1 MRLGLASSCVLPGYR
16 GLTTARVFFEISAT
30 LSPKECSATG
40 QLCIRELL
48 SYSDPFNSEYNKSHA
63 AFHIERATYT
73 LERSQG
79 VGVVTHDHNAYHC
92 ASRLP
97 RRSLSFSSLTVIEW
111 ALDDSALRKVMT
123 SNYNYWSIGNNNT
136 EMQGV
141 EPYITQDADNG

>member
-1 MRLGLASSCVLPGYR
+1 MKDMRVPYGTETRVQESLRVSIRLVVR
-16 GLTTARVFFEISAT
+16 GFEIQT
-30 LSPKECSATG
+30 NKQTKECSATG

-73 LERSQG
+73 LGRNRG

-123 SNYNYWSIGNNNT
+123 SNYNY
-136 EMQGV
+136 
-141 EPYITQDADNG
+141 

>member
-1 MRLGLASSCVLPGYR
+1 MRIR
-16 GLTTARVFFEISAT
+16 FFFFLKSQLLYPT
-30 LSPKECSATG
+30 KECSATG

-73 LERSQG
+73 LGRNRG

-123 SNYNYWSIGNNNT
+123 SNYNY
-136 EMQGV
+136 
-141 EPYITQDADNG
+141 

>member
-1 MRLGLASSCVLPGYR
+1 MSILNSLFFYGLAYIL
-16 GLTTARVFFEISAT
+16 LIFFFFFEISAI

-63 AFHIERATYT
+63 AFHIKRATYT
-73 LERSQG
+73 LGRNRG

-141 EPYITQDADNG
+141 EPDITQDADNG

>member
-1 MRLGLASSCVLPGYR
+1 MGNGVAFF
-16 GLTTARVFFEISAT
+16 FFEIST
-30 LSPKECSATG
+30 ILSHKECSATG
-40 QLCIRELL
+40 QLYIRELL

-73 LERSQG
+73 LGRNRG

-123 SNYNYWSIGNNNT
+123 SNYNY
-136 EMQGV
+136 
-141 EPYITQDADNG
+141 

>member
-1 MRLGLASSCVLPGYR
+1 MGVDCDVTGDTTVGVGCDVIGGYVIGEQSS
-16 GLTTARVFFEISAT
+16 FFFFFLKSQLLYPT
-30 LSPKECSATG
+30 KECSATG

-73 LERSQG
+73 LGRNQG

-123 SNYNYWSIGNNNT
+123 SNYNY
-136 EMQGV
+136 
-141 EPYITQDADNG
+141 

>member
-1 MRLGLASSCVLPGYR
+1 MSVIDIAISRHRYNA
-16 GLTTARVFFEISAT
+16 TTTRTVAVQDKDVIEMQVNQNVDVFFFEISAN

-73 LERSQG
+73 LGRNRG

-123 SNYNYWSIGNNNT
+123 SNYNY
-136 EMQGV
+136 
-141 EPYITQDADNG
+141 

>member
-1 MRLGLASSCVLPGYR
+1 MLVVPVDKFLLTRAPRIHSRGPVSDVLI
-16 GLTTARVFFEISAT
+16 FFFLKSQLFYPT
-30 LSPKECSATG
+30 KECSATG

-73 LERSQG
+73 LGRNRG

-123 SNYNYWSIGNNNT
+123 SNYNY
-136 EMQGV
+136 
-141 EPYITQDADNG
+141 